1 MSSELSPIDQMAAD
15 RVKIRDLYKAADY
28 LSEWE
33 TSFLRSIDGV
43 LNRGYQLSEKQ
54 RAVLD
59 KIIAKAA
66 ERFD

>member
-15 RVKIRDLYKAADY
+15 KVKIRDLYKTADY

-33 TSFLRSIDGV
+33 TSFLRSIGGV
-43 LNRGYQLSEKQ
+43 LNRGYPLSEKQ

>member
-15 RVKIRDLYKAADY
+15 RVKIKDLYKAADH

-59 KIIAKAA
+59 KLVAKAA